1 VVGTYLN
8 KTIDH
13 DMRWWRNT
21 SYNWKSREKKT
32 KKIYDWKKY
41 LSIYDINTVRSRI
54 NENVDEKKNEWTNER
69 QKKRKK
75 ERKKAQATRMFIE
88 EIVNV
93 PCLERAIFILYLSV
107 IQICR
112 RYREKQKN
120 RRWMNQIQ
128 SYGQSIFNSK
138 QVNIYGNFEAL

>member
-1 VVGTYLN
+1 MVGTYLN

-69 QKKRKK
+69 QKKNVRKK
-75 ERKKAQATRMFIE
+75 ERKHKRL
-88 EIVNV
+88 V
-93 PCLERAIFILYLSV
+93 CLLKKLLMYHVSSVQFSFCTYLWFRFVVVTERNKKTDDEWIKYNHMDKVYSTLS
-107 IQICR
+107 
-112 RYREKQKN
+112 K
-120 RRWMNQIQ
+120 
-128 SYGQSIFNSK
+128 
-138 QVNIYGNFEAL
+138 